1 MATTEKVGIDKAI
14 LMLTELCTIN
24 QSRVTEINTR
34 IDELAD
40 NSVKTTSTLEEIM
53 TKLGNLEGR
62 INTKE
67 ANHSNVQV
75 VHEKDNDSLAR
86 PQLVFDHTHQPHCIA
101 DTSPV
106 IKNVAATPLSS
117 HAIII
122 PPSSSIPTF
131 SGKHS
136 ERPKQFLVRIQ
147 EYAETVHGWN
157 RSTLLLGISQFL
169 RDTALDWYC
178 QLKLSDRQPD
188 TWPEFMQL
196 FLSQFNS
203 SIRSARQ
210 EQEWYECKQKEDET
224 INEFII
230 RLRTLWTEQKPK
242 ETEVDL
248 VKHLLCK
255 MRNDILTMIGV
266 ARGATLDEIIM
277 EAQKVEEILYRRKKE
292 ERRQKYLHQTSTQ
305 NGTSNINKS
314 RYEVIDK
321 QPQVSST
328 MNMRYPLNNRTA
340 PYQRTTINKKNTDR
354 SYPTTNYYQQTAG
367 KREDM
372 QYLESIKCYNC
383 GMWGHTARNCP
394 TGNSNNYQ
402 SNEKQSYSKNDERAV
417 DSWDTNA
424 RQARYPPS
432 GLILQLADNS
442 QLRVQYVLSLP
453 ITIDGCTK
461 THTVYV
467 VPRLT
472 QLCIIGNDLIQ
483 KHDLQIDGRRQ
494 KAYFKQNF
502 NNRLNYYQEKQH
514 CDNDEEYI
522 LIANEHL
529 KIPPARL
536 AYIRVQPNKPF
547 LILNK
552 KDENYEIASLK
563 NTSCVTNGVIN
574 PRKNLK
580 VEIANLTERVIRIR
594 PGQPL
599 AYMKRLNH
607 IQVNLIYQ
615 TDLSDN
621 TSKQSVRTSE
631 PNLAETDLNQ
641 IEKQK
646 LLDLIQTFPDVF
658 SEKTGKTSKVKH
670 EIKLLPGSQ
679 PCNLP
684 PYRIA
689 PARRQIVEQNLREML
704 QDNVIVPSKSPWAS
718 PVVLAPKKDGTL
730 RFCVDYRKLNAM
742 TVRDAYPIP
751 RIDDTLDSLQEAKFI
766 STLDLRTGYWQVEMD
781 ERSREKTAFITQKG
795 LFEFKVMPYGL
806 TNAPAT
812 FQRLMDIVL
821 AGLKWQCCLVY
832 IDDVIIYS
840 SSFEQH
846 IEDLKRV
853 FDALRSA
860 NLTLKTSKCHFCR
873 RETKYLGHIITSDGI
888 KPDPELIKSVVDF
901 PRPQTIKDVQ
911 SFLGLTGYYRRFIK
925 NYAKIAEPLIEQLR
939 YTTTGN
945 HHLQWSEECT
955 KAFNI
960 MKAKLT
966 TAPIM
971 NTPNFE
977 QPFILE
983 VDACEYGLGAVL
995 TQEYAD
1001 KKYVIAYASRTLS
1014 AIERKYGATERE
1026 ALAIVWATKHF
1037 RVYIEGSTVL
1047 IRSDCK
1053 ALEWLRNAKDITG
1066 RLARW
1071 AMKLSA
1077 YQIENIQ
1084 YRPGKQNANADSLS
1098 RNPVS
1103 DSVDQNPKLFA
1114 IETAINLWEN
1124 TNILDEIKTE
1134 QQADSKLKHIMDKLR
1149 SNHMPIFN
1157 DNRNSYLLIND
1168 ILYKVKNS
1176 NRHYNQREI
1185 GNKHLLVIPKS
1196 MQLKLLSWAHDH
1208 PSAGHGGQ
1216 QKTLFRL
1223 TTRVFWDSIR
1233 KDVYDYVAS
1242 CQACQR
1248 FKYNNIPL
1256 ANPLQIHTVNEPWHT
1271 IGIDLMGPF
1280 PKTARQKRFL
1290 LVIVD
1295 YFTRWV
1301 EVFPLRTTTSV
1312 DIAQILINEIFTR
1325 YGMPIFIL
1333 SDNGPQFVSL
1343 LFDQLCKTLG
1353 IQQKFTANYHPQT
1366 NLTERVNRTLKP
1378 MLAIFAHE
1386 HPHSWDKE
1394 VQKLALSIRTSI
1406 NETTGETPAFMMFGR
1421 DLKLP
1426 MDLIIGEPTQGLPPT
1441 STDSIQINEYRKN
1454 LIHNLRSTYN
1464 FVREHSEVEKIM
1476 QKTKYDQHTS
1486 QREFNVGDLVWI
1498 ATNTPQIGEVRL
1510 SKKFQPNYQGPCRL
1524 MEQLGPSTFLVRRI
1538 SDGVNLGATNIN
1550 RIKKYFEPIPDN
1562 QSTLIS
1568 DDIQHRNAELSDESN
1583 MEDEISQT
1591 SNQNLDS
1598 EEDDSTMDDTQM
1610 IIAQPNSKRKLIDES
1625 DSSTTETQ
1633 VTTDQPKLRIP
1644 STRKRQRPARYR
1656 DSSF

>member
-1 MATTEKVGIDKAI
+1 MSTPVKGSLDEGIA
-14 LMLTELCTIN
+14 MLSNSCAENKNAVIEAKN
-24 QSRVTEINTR
+24 RMDEINTKCDKNNDKV
-34 IDELAD
+34 DELNNKFD
-40 NSVKTTSTLEEIM
+40 GMNDQLLKTTSLLEELM
-53 TKLGNLEGR
+53 MKLSNSER
-62 INTKE
+62 KRSTEEINK
-67 ANHSNVQV
+67 SNIQMI
-75 VHEKDNDSLAR
+75 EDKDNDSLSR
-86 PQLVFDHTHQPHCIA
+86 SQLLFDHTHQSHYGEVV
-101 DTSPV
+101 SPMT
-106 IKNVAATPLSS
+106 KNAAATPLSS

-157 RSTLLLGISQFL
+157 RFTLLFGISQFL
-169 RDTALDWYC
+169 RDAALDWYC
-178 QLKLSDRQPD
+178 QLKLSGSQPL
-188 TWPEFMQL
+188 TWAGFVEV

-203 SIRSARQ
+203 PIRSARQ
-210 EQEWYECKQKEDET
+210 EHEWYECKQKEDET

-230 RLRTLWTEQKPK
+230 RLRALWAEQKPK
-242 ETEVDL
+242 ELETDL
-248 VKHLLCK
+248 VRHLLCK
-255 MRNDILTMIGV
+255 MRTDVLTMIGAPHDV
-266 ARGATLDEIIM
+266 TLDELIKK
-277 EAQKVEEILYRRKKE
+277 AQKVEEILYRRKKE
-292 ERRQKYLHQTSTQ
+292 ERRLKYLNQSSTHSDTLNEKKSQ
-305 NGTSNINKS
+305 YEGINK
-314 RYEVIDK
+314 
-321 QPQVSST
+321 QPKPSFS
-328 MNMRYPLNNRTA
+328 MNGKYPLNTK
-340 PYQRTTINKKNTDR
+340 TTFNQQATFNKRNTDR
-354 SYPTTNYYQQTAG
+354 TYPTAHYYKQANVRKGNT
-367 KREDM
+367 
-372 QYLESIKCYNC
+372 QYLESMKCYNC
-383 GMWGHTARNCP
+383 GMWGHIAGNCP

-402 SNEKQSYSKNDERAV
+402 PDERQSDPTRTFAPIHV
-417 DSWDTNA
+417 VNFPTYNPLTVLGYVAGLPTRLLIDSGASLTLINKDLFTKLPYYFR

-442 QLRVQYVLSLP
+442 QLTVQYVLSLP
-453 ITIDGCTK
+453 ITITNCTK
-461 THTVYV
+461 THTVYI
-467 VPRLT
+467 VPKLT
-472 QLCIIGNDLIQ
+472 QPCIIGNDLIQ
-483 KHDLQIDGRRQ
+483 KHNLQIDGRSQR
-494 KAYFKQNF
+494 AYFKQNF
-502 NNRLNYYQEKQH
+502 HNRFDFDQKTQQCH
-514 CDNDEEYI
+514 NDEEYI

-529 KIPPARL
+529 KIPAAHL
-536 AYIRVQPNKPF
+536 AYIRVRPNKPF

-552 KDENYEIASLK
+552 KGEDYDVASLK
-563 NTSCVTNGVIN
+563 NTPCVANGVIN
-574 PRKNLK
+574 PQKNLK
-580 VEIANLTERVIRIR
+580 IEVANLTERAIKIQ

-599 AYMKRLNH
+599 AYMKRVNQIQVNFINQKDLSYVNPQQNIETSELNLAKTDLNH
-607 IQVNLIYQ
+607 IQ
-615 TDLSDN
+615 
-621 TSKQSVRTSE
+621 
-631 PNLAETDLNQ
+631 
-641 IEKQK
+641 KQK
-646 LLDLIQTFPDVF
+646 LLDLFQTFADVL
-658 SEKTGKTSKVKH
+658 SEKTGKTSKVRH
-670 EIKLLPGSQ
+670 EIKLLPSSQ

-689 PARRQIVEQNLREML
+689 PARRQVVEENLREML

-781 ERSREKTAFITQKG
+781 EKSREKTAFITHKG

-853 FDALRSA
+853 FEALRSA
-860 NLTLKTSKCHFCR
+860 NLTLKTSKCYFCR
-873 RETKYLGHIITSDGI
+873 RETKYLGHIITKDGI
-888 KPDPELIKSVVDF
+888 KPDPDLVKSVIDF
-901 PRPQTIKDVQ
+901 PRPKTIRDVQ

-925 NYAKIAEPLIEQLR
+925 NYAKIAEPLIKQLR
-939 YTTTGN
+939 YTTNGN
-945 HHLQWSEECT
+945 HHLQWSEQCT
-955 KAFNI
+955 EAFNI
-960 MKAKLT
+960 MKGKLT

-977 QPFILE
+977 QSFILE

-995 TQEYAD
+995 TQEYD
-1001 KKYVIAYASRTLS
+1001 NKKYVIAYASRTLS

-1103 DSVDQNPKLFA
+1103 DTVDQNPKLLA

-1149 SNHMPIFN
+1149 SNHMPIFI
-1157 DNRNSYLLIND
+1157 DTRNPYLLIND
-1168 ILYKVKNS
+1168 ILYKAKNS

-1196 MQLKLLSWAHDH
+1196 MQRKLLSWAHDH

-1223 TTRVFWDSIR
+1223 TTRVFWESMR
-1233 KDVYDYVAS
+1233 KDVYEYVAS
-1242 CQACQR
+1242 CQACQK

-1295 YFTRWV
+1295 YFTRWI

-1343 LFDQLCKTLG
+1343 LFDQ
-1353 IQQKFTANYHPQT
+1353 F
-1366 NLTERVNRTLKP
+1366 
-1378 MLAIFAHE
+1378 
-1386 HPHSWDKE
+1386 
-1394 VQKLALSIRTSI
+1394 
-1406 NETTGETPAFMMFGR
+1406 
-1421 DLKLP
+1421 
-1426 MDLIIGEPTQGLPPT
+1426 
-1441 STDSIQINEYRKN
+1441 
-1454 LIHNLRSTYN
+1454 
-1464 FVREHSEVEKIM
+1464 
-1476 QKTKYDQHTS
+1476 
-1486 QREFNVGDLVWI
+1486 
-1498 ATNTPQIGEVRL
+1498 
-1510 SKKFQPNYQGPCRL
+1510 
-1524 MEQLGPSTFLVRRI
+1524 
-1538 SDGVNLGATNIN
+1538 
-1550 RIKKYFEPIPDN
+1550 
-1562 QSTLIS
+1562 
-1568 DDIQHRNAELSDESN
+1568 
-1583 MEDEISQT
+1583 
-1591 SNQNLDS
+1591 
-1598 EEDDSTMDDTQM
+1598 
-1610 IIAQPNSKRKLIDES
+1610 
-1625 DSSTTETQ
+1625 
-1633 VTTDQPKLRIP
+1633 
-1644 STRKRQRPARYR
+1644 
-1656 DSSF
+1656 